1 MFSGQLV
8 CRTQSHSPGC
18 VSRPFP
24 FALGQIQVHLRP
36 LGKKQTHAL
45 GEHEPPASTYRS
57 QGKKAWLQ
65 PGCFRH
71 STAKACQSFQA
82 CHPLLLRLAQNTIS
96 PGKSSRIFTS
106 QNNCP
111 SFGSQCTFSD
121 LFLCFYL
128 PHNKTFLGVG
138 TILLYFLC
146 T

>member
-71 STAKACQSFQA
+71 STAKACQSFQPA
-82 CHPLLLRLAQNTIS
+82 IPFFFDWLRIPSPLGSLLGFSLARTIAHPLGPNVHLVICFCVSIFHTIKHS
-96 PGKSSRIFTS
+96 WE
-106 QNNCP
+106 
-111 SFGSQCTFSD
+111 
-121 LFLCFYL
+121 
-128 PHNKTFLGVG
+128 
-138 TILLYFLC
+138 
-146 T
+146 